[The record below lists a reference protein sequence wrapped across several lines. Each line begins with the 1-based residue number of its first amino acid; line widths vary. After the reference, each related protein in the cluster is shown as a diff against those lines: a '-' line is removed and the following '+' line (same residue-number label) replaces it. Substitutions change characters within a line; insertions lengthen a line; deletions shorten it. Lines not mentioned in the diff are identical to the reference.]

1 MRRWN
6 EEGLIDWVGFDDDMA
21 TGLGL
26 CSIACLPSYYREGVP
41 RFLIEAAASGRPIVT
56 TDTPGCREIVLHG
69 DNGLLVPARDP
80 VALADALET
89 LLQDADLRRRM
100 GAAGRQRVLAHF
112 ADDVVCR
119 QTMRIFRELI
129 GARWPQPTTR
139 SRPVRTG

>member
-1 MRRWN
+1 MAKN
-6 EEGLIDWVGFDDDMA
+6 AFSATLIVFLVAFGGLSLATDEERAVRDAVEVDRELFESDDFYDQ
-21 TGLGL
+21 
-26 CSIACLPSYYREGVP
+26 I
-41 RFLIEAAASGRPIVT
+41 SGAGTLVDI
-56 TDTPGCREIVLHG
+56 G

-89 LLQDADLRRRM
+89 LLQDAALRRRM

-129 GARWPQPTTR
+129 GARWPRRTAR
-139 SRPVRTG
+139 SRPVLAG